1 MLTRE
6 NISDT
11 TSLYTKLDIFVCLLL
26 FIATLAVYWQVGN
39 YEFVNFDDNKYIT
52 ENLHVQQGLTRDSVI
67 WAFTATDVSN
77 WHPLTWLSHMLDFQ
91 LYGFGPKG
99 HHLTNVF
106 FHLVNT
112 LLLFLVLKWM
122 TGALWRSGLVAALFA
137 LHPLHVESVAWVA
150 ERKDVLSTLFWMLTL
165 WAYIGYT
172 KRPGVKRYLL
182 IILAF
187 ALGLMAKPMLVTL
200 PFVLILLDYW
210 PLKRIELG
218 QSAIGL
224 PAASQPSTT
233 AKKPRAQAFRLLVE
247 KTPLFILAAVS
258 SLVTFFVQRSGGAVG
273 ALETYPLSIRIAN
286 ALLSYVTYIIKMIWP
301 QNLAVF
307 YPHPGQSL
315 PMWQAALAGLSLVVV
330 SIGVVRAGRRYPY
343 LPVGWL
349 WYVGTLVPVIGLVQV
364 GGQAMAD
371 RYTYVS
377 LIGLFIITAW
387 GVPEMTAK
395 YRYGKSALAVG
406 AGSLVIALMVSTS
419 LQLKYWENSI
429 TLFDHA
435 LRVTKNNYLA
445 HLNYGAALAGQKRIE
460 EAITHYQR
468 SLQIAPNYA
477 KTYNNLGLALA
488 EQGKNDEATAH
499 YLKALQLNPDYA
511 SAHNNLG
518 VVLTRTGEF
527 DKAISHYYEALNL
540 KPDWAEVYNNL
551 ANAFLDQGKF
561 DQAISYYSET
571 LRLKPDYAEAHNN
584 LAIALASRKRFLEAS
599 AHYAAAL
606 RLNPNSAEINNNLA
620 VALFNLGK
628 VQAAI
633 AHYTKAIELS
643 PNYSEARNNL
653 GNALLQQGKLSQ
665 AVSSFE
671 KALEIRPG
679 YAEAHNNLGVAL
691 ARQGRLK
698 KAIFHFSEAL
708 RLEPNYSQ
716 ARANLEL
723 ALQEAGKS
731 N

>member
-39 YEFVNFDDNKYIT
+39 YEFVNYDDAEYIT

-233 AKKPRAQAFRLLVE
+233 AKKPRAQAFRLLLE

-307 YPHPGQSL
+307 YPHPGQSS
-315 PMWQAALAGLSLVVV
+315 PMWQAALAGLLLVVV

-377 LIGLFIITAW
+377 LIGLFIIIAW

-435 LRVTKNNYLA
+435 LRVTERNYLA
-445 HLNYGAALAGQKRIE
+445 HNNFGNALVE
-460 EAITHYQR
+460 
-468 SLQIAPNYA
+468 
-477 KTYNNLGLALA
+477 LGRV
-488 EQGKNDEATAH
+488 DEALIHFTEAVKIRPSFSKAH
-499 YLKALQLNPDYA
+499 
-511 SAHNNLG
+511 
-518 VVLTRTGEF
+518 
-527 DKAISHYYEALNL
+527 
-540 KPDWAEVYNNL
+540 
-551 ANAFLDQGKF
+551 
-561 DQAISYYSET
+561 
-571 LRLKPDYAEAHNN
+571 
-584 LAIALASRKRFLEAS
+584 
-599 AHYAAAL
+599 
-606 RLNPNSAEINNNLA
+606 
-620 VALFNLGK
+620 
-628 VQAAI
+628 
-633 AHYTKAIELS
+633 
-643 PNYSEARNNL
+643 NNL
-653 GNALLQQGKLSQ
+653 GNALARQGRDKEAMGHLTRALQ
-665 AVSSFE
+665 
-671 KALEIRPG
+671 LEPNFPM
-679 YAEAHNNLGVAL
+679 AHNNLGNLFEKQGKIKEAAFHYSTAFHLDPTLAEPYFNLGNLL
-691 ARQGRLK
+691 ARQGKLEEAIANLSMALQLK
-698 KAIFHFSEAL
+698 PNFAEAHNSLGVVLAYTGRSNEAIAHFTEAL
-708 RLEPNYSQ
+708 RIKPGFVQ
-716 ARANLEL
+716 ARNNLNMALQLSGKANLIPRTG
-723 ALQEAGKS
+723 GKPE